1 MELTATENLREI
13 EVALL
18 TGGADRPYA
27 FGLTKALM
35 SRGTSLE
42 VIGNDELSSK
52 DRGIQSSI
60 GVMLSDESQETA
72 KIKDQARFE
81 SRIFFP

>member
-1 MELTATENLREI
+1 VKLTATENLREI

-35 SRGTSLE
+35 SRAAPLE
-42 VIGNDELSSK
+42 MIGDDELSSK
-52 DRGIQSSI
+52 DRGSQSSI
-60 GVMLSDESQETA
+60 EPDA
-72 KIKDQARFE
+72 
-81 SRIFFP
+81 